1 MTIVLSAMPALSLR
15 SGCRSI
21 LCQMGTESEAKQ
33 LHERSIVIDGLN
45 VSRWGEEAV
54 YRHLHEG
61 GLTAINATVAVWE
74 GTQGTLR
81 NIARF
86 YKDFDTYSRYIRQV
100 TCLDDIRKAKEEG
113 RVGIIFG
120 FQNSSPIE
128 DDLDLVEVFH
138 RLGVRAIQITYN
150 DLNLVGAGCYERQD
164 VGLSQFGVDLV
175 AEMNRLGM
183 VIDLSHV
190 GHRTTMDAIETSEDP
205 VWFSHTNPKRL
216 CDHPR
221 NKTDG
226 EVKAL
231 VAKGGIVGANS
242 FPTFLAR
249 GYDST
254 LEDVLDVVDYW
265 VDLVGID
272 SVGIGL
278 DFTELHTE
286 EWFDWLMAGKRKGST
301 VFPLPYPIPLPTGIA
316 RADEMPNLTVG
327 LAGRGY
333 SDGDVQKIMGL
344 NVLRLFERVWK
355 E

>member
-1 MTIVLSAMPALSLR
+1 MAP
-15 SGCRSI
+15 
-21 LCQMGTESEAKQ
+21 ESRAKE

-113 RVGIIFG
+113 RVGVIFG

-128 DDLDLVEVFH
+128 DDLDLLEVFH

-183 VIDLSHV
+183 VVDLSHV

-205 VWFSHTNPKRL
+205 VWFSHTNPRNL

-221 NKTDG
+221 NKTDE

-278 DFTELHTE
+278 DFTELHTA
-286 EWFDWLMAGKRKGST
+286 EWFHWLMAGKLKGST
-301 VFPLPYPIPLPTGIA
+301 VFPLPYPVPLPAGIT
-316 RADEMPNLTVG
+316 RADEMPNLTAG
-327 LAGRGY
+327 LVGRGY
-333 SDGDVQKIMGL
+333 SEGDVQKIMGL
-344 NVLRLFERVWK
+344 NVYRLFERVWK

>member
-1 MTIVLSAMPALSLR
+1 
-15 SGCRSI
+15 
-21 LCQMGTESEAKQ
+21 MGTESEARQ
-33 LHERSIVIDGLN
+33 LHEQSIVIDGLN

-183 VIDLSHV
+183 VVDLSHV

-205 VWFSHTNPKRL
+205 VWFSHTNPRSL
-216 CDHPR
+216 CEHPR
-221 NKTDG
+221 NKTDE

-278 DFTELHTE
+278 DFTELHTR
-286 EWFDWLMAGKRKGST
+286 EWFNWLMAGKLKGST
-301 VFPLPYPIPLPTGIA
+301 VFPLPYPIPLPAGIT
-316 RADEMPNLTVG
+316 RADEMPNLTAG
-327 LAGRGY
+327 LIGRGY
-333 SDGDVQKIMGL
+333 SEEEVQKIMGR
-344 NVLRLFERVWK
+344 NVFRLFERVWK

>member
-1 MTIVLSAMPALSLR
+1 MA
-15 SGCRSI
+15 
-21 LCQMGTESEAKQ
+21 TESRAREI
-33 LHERSIVIDGLN
+33 HERSIVIDGLN

-74 GTQGTLR
+74 GTHGTLR

-113 RVGIIFG
+113 RVGVIFG

-150 DLNLVGAGCYERQD
+150 DLNLVGAGCYERRD

-183 VIDLSHV
+183 VVDLSHV
-190 GHRTTMDAIETSEDP
+190 GHRTTMDAIETSDDP
-205 VWFSHTNPKRL
+205 VWFSHTNPRTL

-221 NKTDG
+221 NKTDE

-231 VAKGGIVGANS
+231 VATGGIVGANS

-278 DFTELHTE
+278 DFTELHTA
-286 EWFDWLMAGKRKGST
+286 EWFHWLMAGKLKGST
-301 VFPLPYPIPLPTGIA
+301 VFPLPYPIPLPDGIT
-316 RADEMPNLTVG
+316 RADEMPNLTAG

-333 SDGDVQKIMGL
+333 SGEDVQKIMGL
-344 NVLRLFERVWK
+344 NVYRLFERVWK

>member
-1 MTIVLSAMPALSLR
+1 
-15 SGCRSI
+15 
-21 LCQMGTESEAKQ
+21 MGTESGAKQ

-86 YKDFDTYSRYIRQV
+86 YKDLETYSRYIRQV
-100 TCLDDIRKAKEEG
+100 TCLEDIRKAKEES

-183 VIDLSHV
+183 VVDLSHV

-221 NKTDG
+221 NKTDE

-278 DFTELHTE
+278 DFTELHTK
-286 EWFDWLMAGKRKGST
+286 EWFNWLMAGKLKGST
-301 VFPLPYPIPLPTGIA
+301 VFPLPYPIPLPAGLA
-316 RADEMPNLTVG
+316 RADEMPNLTAG
-327 LAGRGY
+327 LVGRGY
-333 SDGDVQKIMGL
+333 SEEDVQKIMGL
-344 NVLRLFERVWK
+344 NVFRLFERVWK

>member
-1 MTIVLSAMPALSLR
+1 
-15 SGCRSI
+15 
-21 LCQMGTESEAKQ
+21 MGTESEAKQ
-33 LHERSIVIDGLN
+33 LHERSMVIDGLN

-100 TCLDDIRKAKEEG
+100 TCLEDIRKAKEEG

-183 VIDLSHV
+183 VVDLSHV

-205 VWFSHTNPKRL
+205 VWFSHTNPRRL

-221 NKTDG
+221 NKTDD

-278 DFTELHTE
+278 DFTELHTK
-286 EWFDWLMAGKRKGST
+286 EWFNWLMAGKLKGST
-301 VFPLPYPIPLPTGIA
+301 VFPLPYPIPLPAGIT
-316 RADEMPNLTVG
+316 RADEMPNLTAG
-327 LAGRGY
+327 LAGRAY
-333 SDGDVQKIMGL
+333 SEEDVQKIMGL
-344 NVLRLFERVWK
+344 NVFRLFERVWK

>member
-1 MTIVLSAMPALSLR
+1 
-15 SGCRSI
+15 
-21 LCQMGTESEAKQ
+21 MGTESGAKQ

-86 YKDFDTYSRYIRQV
+86 YKDLETYSRYIRQV

-128 DDLDLVEVFH
+128 DDLDLVEVFY

-205 VWFSHTNPKRL
+205 VWFSHTNPRSL
-216 CDHPR
+216 CEHPR
-221 NKTDG
+221 NKTDE
-226 EVKAL
+226 EVRAL

-278 DFTELHTE
+278 DFTELHTR
-286 EWFDWLMAGKRKGST
+286 EWFNWLMAGKLKGST
-301 VFPLPYPIPLPTGIA
+301 VFPLPYPIPLPAGLA
-316 RADEMPNLTVG
+316 RADEMPNLTAG
-327 LAGRGY
+327 LVGRGY
-333 SDGDVQKIMGL
+333 SGEEVQKIMGL
-344 NVLRLFERVWK
+344 NVFRLFERVWK

>member
-1 MTIVLSAMPALSLR
+1 MGAE
-15 SGCRSI
+15 SG
-21 LCQMGTESEAKQ
+21 AKQ
-33 LHERSIVIDGLN
+33 VHERSMVIDGLN
-45 VSRWGEEAV
+45 ISRWGEEAV

-86 YKDFDTYSRYIRQV
+86 YKDFDTYSRYIRHV
-100 TCLDDIRKAKEEG
+100 TCLEDIRKAKEES

-221 NKTDG
+221 NKTDE

-278 DFTELHTE
+278 DFTELHTK
-286 EWFDWLMAGKRKGST
+286 EWFNWLMAGKLKGST
-301 VFPLPYPIPLPTGIA
+301 VFPLPYPIPLPAGIT
-316 RADEMPNLTVG
+316 RADEMPNLTAG
-327 LAGRGY
+327 LVGRGY
-333 SDGDVQKIMGL
+333 SEEDVQKIMGF

>member
-1 MTIVLSAMPALSLR
+1 
-15 SGCRSI
+15 
-21 LCQMGTESEAKQ
+21 MGTESEAKQ

-249 GYDST
+249 GYEST

-344 NVLRLFERVWK
+344 NVVRLFERVWK

>member
-1 MTIVLSAMPALSLR
+1 MASPPSTP
-15 SGCRSI
+15 
-21 LCQMGTESEAKQ
+21 
-33 LHERSIVIDGLN
+33 
-45 VSRWGEEAV
+45 RW
-54 YRHLHEG
+54 R
-61 GLTAINATVAVWE
+61 VWE

-86 YKDFDTYSRYIRQV
+86 YKDFETWSRYIRQV

-138 RLGVRAIQITYN
+138 RLGVRAIQLTYN
-150 DLNLVGAGCYERQD
+150 DLNLVGAGCYERRGRGAQPVRGGPGGGD
-164 VGLSQFGVDLV
+164 EPRGHGRRPVPRGPPDHHGRHRDL
-175 AEMNRLGM
+175 G
-183 VIDLSHV
+183 
-190 GHRTTMDAIETSEDP
+190 GP

-221 NKTDG
+221 NKTDE

-249 GYDST
+249 GYEST

-265 VDLVGID
+265 VDLVGVD

-278 DFTELHTE
+278 DFTELHTA
-286 EWFDWLMAGKRKGST
+286 EWFHWLMAGKLKGST
-301 VFPLPYPIPLPTGIA
+301 VFPLPYPVPLPAGIA
-316 RADEMPNLTVG
+316 RADEMPNLTAG
-327 LAGRGY
+327 LVGRGY
-333 SDGDVQKIMGL
+333 SAEEVQKIMGL
-344 NVLRLFERVWK
+344 NVYRLFERVWK

>member
-1 MTIVLSAMPALSLR
+1 
-15 SGCRSI
+15 
-21 LCQMGTESEAKQ
+21 MGTESGAKQ

-86 YKDFDTYSRYIRQV
+86 YKDLETYSRYIRQV

-120 FQNSSPIE
+120 FQNSSPIA
-128 DDLDLVEVFH
+128 DDLDLVEVFY

-205 VWFSHTNPKRL
+205 VWFSHTNPRSL
-216 CDHPR
+216 CEHPR
-221 NKTDG
+221 NKTDE

-278 DFTELHTE
+278 DFTELHTK
-286 EWFDWLMAGKRKGST
+286 EWFNWLMAGKLKGST
-301 VFPLPYPIPLPTGIA
+301 VFPLPYPIPLPAGIT
-316 RADEMPNLTVG
+316 RADEMPNLTAG

-333 SDGDVQKIMGL
+333 SGEEVQKIMGL
-344 NVLRLFERVWK
+344 NVFRLFERVWK

>member
-1 MTIVLSAMPALSLR
+1 
-15 SGCRSI
+15 
-21 LCQMGTESEAKQ
+21 MGTESGAKQ

-74 GTQGTLR
+74 GTPGTLR

-86 YKDFDTYSRYIRQV
+86 YKDLETYSRYIRQV
-100 TCLDDIRKAKEEG
+100 TCLDDIRKVKEEG
-113 RVGIIFG
+113 RVGIILG

-205 VWFSHTNPKRL
+205 VWFSHTNPRNL
-216 CDHPR
+216 CEHPR
-221 NKTDG
+221 NKTDE

-242 FPTFLAR
+242 FPYLPCPR
-249 GYDST
+249 
-254 LEDVLDVVDYW
+254 LR
-265 VDLVGID
+265 
-272 SVGIGL
+272 
-278 DFTELHTE
+278 
-286 EWFDWLMAGKRKGST
+286 FDPGGR
-301 VFPLPYPIPLPTGIA
+301 
-316 RADEMPNLTVG
+316 
-327 LAGRGY
+327 AGRRRLLGRSGRHRLGGHRPGFHRTAY
-333 SDGDVQKIMGL
+333 RRMVPLAHGRKAQRLHRLSASLSRPASRWDHPGRRDAEPDGRPGGPGL
-344 NVLRLFERVWK
+344 F
-355 E
+355 

>member
-1 MTIVLSAMPALSLR
+1 MPALSLR

-33 LHERSIVIDGLN
+33 LYERSIVIDGLN

-190 GHRTTMDAIETSEDP
+190 GHRTTMDAIETSQDP

>member
-1 MTIVLSAMPALSLR
+1 
-15 SGCRSI
+15 
-21 LCQMGTESEAKQ
+21 MGTESEAKQ

-100 TCLDDIRKAKEEG
+100 TGLDDIRKAKEEG

-190 GHRTTMDAIETSEDP
+190 GHRTTMDAIETSQDP

-316 RADEMPNLTVG
+316 RADEMPNLTGG

-344 NVLRLFERVWK
+344 NVVRLFERVWK

>member
-1 MTIVLSAMPALSLR
+1 
-15 SGCRSI
+15 
-21 LCQMGTESEAKQ
+21 MGTESGAKQ

-54 YRHLHEG
+54 YRHLHQG

-86 YKDFDTYSRYIRQV
+86 YKDLETYSRYIRQV
-100 TCLDDIRKAKEEG
+100 TCLDDIRKAKAEG

-120 FQNSSPIE
+120 FQNSSPIA
-128 DDLDLVEVFH
+128 DDLDLVEVFY

-205 VWFSHTNPKRL
+205 VWFSHTNPRNL
-216 CDHPR
+216 CEHPR
-221 NKTDG
+221 NKTDE

-278 DFTELHTE
+278 DFTELHT
-286 EWFDWLMAGKRKGST
+286 AGVVQLAHGRQAQRLHRLSASLSH
-301 VFPLPYPIPLPTGIA
+301 PPSRRA
-316 RADEMPNLTVG
+316 RPGRRNAEPDGRPGGPG
-327 LAGRGY
+327 LFRGRGAE
-333 SDGDVQKIMGL
+333 DHGPQRLPAFRTGL
-344 NVLRLFERVWK
+344 EGITAPR
-355 E
+355 

>member
-1 MTIVLSAMPALSLR
+1 
-15 SGCRSI
+15 
-21 LCQMGTESEAKQ
+21 MGTESEAKQ
-33 LHERSIVIDGLN
+33 LHERSMVIDGLN

-86 YKDFDTYSRYIRQV
+86 YKDFDSYSRYIRQV
-100 TCLDDIRKAKEEG
+100 TCLDDIRRAKEEG

-183 VIDLSHV
+183 VVDLSHV

-221 NKTDG
+221 NKTDD

-278 DFTELHTE
+278 DFTELHTK
-286 EWFDWLMAGKRKGST
+286 EWFNWLMAGKLKGST
-301 VFPLPYPIPLPTGIA
+301 VFPLPYPIPLPAGIT
-316 RADEMPNLTVG
+316 RADEMPNLTAG

-333 SDGDVQKIMGL
+333 SEEDVQKIMGL
-344 NVLRLFERVWK
+344 NVFRLFERVWK